1 MSNYLYTMTNR
12 KSANGVVAMKIAKN
26 GLLQF
31 VKGSLFPTGG
41 KGLPSAESQNAVW
54 VDQGLFYASDVGSN
68 AFAAFVKNAD
78 GTLSRLNGKPS
89 FHSRGTGPCS
99 VCASDGILYV
109 LNKGKAK
116 ARAGIAVF
124 AIDDKKVRHL
134 PKSSRQLGPSESPT
148 QVIVNRQGTLLAVPS
163 ANDQG
168 SLLHCYKI
176 NRGKATGSELLTEL
190 SGSPFLITGGD
201 FGFGSAWKSNG
212 KTLFMTNAVGNAS
225 VVSLNVDAVS
235 GQIKENARAV
245 TPGTACW
252 SALGRDEKRLYVT
265 NSSSVLVFDISA
277 NKLELIQTLEV
288 TDTAKPVLHDV
299 ILGPDGK
306 FLYAI
311 EQRKRRILI
320 YSIRKDGRVAQ
331 KGELVMPRPASPLGL
346 ATS

>member
-12 KSANGVVAMKIAKN
+12 KSANGAVAMKISKS
-26 GLLQF
+26 GFLQF
-31 VKGSLFPTGG
+31 VKGSPFPTGG
-41 KGLPSAESQNAVW
+41 KGLPSAESQNAIW
-54 VDQGLFYASDVGSN
+54 IDHGLFYASDAGSN
-68 AFAAFVKNAD
+68 SLAIFRQNTD
-78 GTLSRLNGKPS
+78 GTLSRLNEKPIPS
-89 FHSRGTGPCS
+89 QGTAPCS
-99 VCASDGILYV
+99 VCASGSILYV
-109 LNKGKAK
+109 VNKGNAK
-116 ARAGIAVF
+116 APAGIAVF
-124 AIDDKKVRHL
+124 AIEHEKIRHL
-134 PKSSRQLGPSESPT
+134 PKSSLRLGPSESPT

-168 SLLHCYKI
+168 SLLHCYMI
-176 NRGKATGSELLTEL
+176 NRGRAAGSELLTEL

-201 FGFGSAWKSNG
+201 FGFGSAWKSDG

-225 VVSLNVDAVS
+225 VVRLNVDAVS

-252 SALGRDEKRLYVT
+252 SALGRDEKKLYVT

-277 NKLELIQTLEV
+277 NKLELIQTLDV
-288 TDTAKPVLHDV
+288 ADTSKPVLHDV